1 MNSKLKSIAIIGGGP
16 SGCALAILLKRKGHK
31 VAVFYIDKRPDII
44 VGESLVPAVIPM
56 LKELGVEDEVKS
68 YSTFKPGASVWLSKD
83 EETTSPFSAG
93 QGKIDPYAYN
103 VPRVKFDKTL
113 FNKAKS
119 EGVTFFEHV
128 AKIEKTGKDDELK
141 LADETI
147 KFCGDFFNG
156 QPDWLVDCTGRTR
169 AFARLLGLSEKT
181 GKRKDVA
188 LFAHLSGAEKI
199 DPCNIH
205 LHRLHKGW
213 SWRIPLVDRTS
224 VGIVINPVHLP
235 EYGKNIEEQYDNYL
249 KADDTLSRLT
259 ANAKRETAV
268 VKYSNYQ
275 LISDRFYGKNW
286 VLTGDAGG
294 FLDPIFSTGLFL
306 ALKGAFRLAKTFNEQ
321 GISEESLSRYQKE
334 QKWELQVWQR
344 VIDTWY
350 SGRLFTLFRVGQDR
364 LHTPFGK
371 FIAPHMV
378 KYLTRI
384 FTGEAVYT
392 RYSRYFLRFVTGSL
406 IDLMR
411 LGRLHNRDVRDLQIN

>member
-1 MNSKLKSIAIIGGGP
+1 MKSKSIAIIGGGP
-16 SGCALAILLKRKGHK
+16 SGCALAILLKRGGHK
-31 VAVFYIDKRPDII
+31 VAVFYLERRPEII

-56 LKELGVEDEVKS
+56 LKALGVEDEVKS

-103 VPRVKFDKTL
+103 VPRIKFDKTI

-119 EGVTFFEHV
+119 EGVVFFEHI
-128 AKIEKTGKDDELK
+128 AKIEKTGNSDELK
-141 LADETI
+141 LASETI
-147 KFCGDFFNG
+147 EFCKDFFNG
-156 QPDWLVDCTGRTR
+156 QPEWIVDCTGRTR
-169 AFARLLGLSEKT
+169 TIARLLDIPVKT

-213 SWRIPLVDRTS
+213 SWRIPLPERTS
-224 VGIVINPVHLP
+224 VGIVINPSHLP
-235 EYGKNIEEQYDNYL
+235 EYGKTIEEQYDNYL
-249 KADDTLSRLT
+249 KADDTLCRLT
-259 ANAKRETAV
+259 ANAKRETSV

-306 ALKGAFRLAKTFNEQ
+306 ALKGAFRLAKTINE
-321 GISEESLSRYQKE
+321 EELTPASLKKYEKE

-344 VIDTWY
+344 VVDTWY
-350 SGRLFTLFRVGQDR
+350 NGRLFTLFRVGQDR

-406 IDLMR
+406 IDLMK
-411 LGRLHNRDVRDLQIN
+411 LGRLHNRDVKDLQVN